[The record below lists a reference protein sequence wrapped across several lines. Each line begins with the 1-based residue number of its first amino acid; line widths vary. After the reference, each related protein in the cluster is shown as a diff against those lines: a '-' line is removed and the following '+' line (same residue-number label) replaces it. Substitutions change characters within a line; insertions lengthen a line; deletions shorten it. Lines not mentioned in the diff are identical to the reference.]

1 MYISPI
7 DEITKLEDIIL
18 PISSG
23 SVILFIE
30 GLDFVYNINLAKW
43 SKRQVEKPNTEVVIR
58 GPKESFVEDIIVNRT
73 LIRSKIKNNN
83 LIFEDY
89 VIGEQTNTSVS
100 VAYMVGI
107 VRPEVL
113 DEVRDKIKR

>member
-1 MYISPI
+1 MAAYFYGIIDEIILNEDLLKSLKQDLISPWDVRSTVYISPI

-43 SKRQVEKPNTEVVIR
+43 SKR
-58 GPKESFVEDIIVNRT
+58 
-73 LIRSKIKNNN
+73 
-83 LIFEDY
+83 
-89 VIGEQTNTSVS
+89 
-100 VAYMVGI
+100 
-107 VRPEVL
+107 
-113 DEVRDKIKR
+113 